1 MNFVTKA
8 CLTAV
13 LPLSM
18 IGTMNAGTQ
27 HMANLAI
34 NTQPMDTTTNG
45 PEGLFNPQTKP
56 QLVSK
61 QFSFTEGPAADVQG
75 NVFFT
80 DQPNNKIWKYGNDG
94 NLTLFAEG
102 KGRSNGMYF
111 DKKGNLLTCADEQNQ
126 IWSISPDGKTE
137 KILLKDFNGKKFNG
151 PNDLWVDGKGG
162 IYFTDPYYHR
172 DYWARKNSELE
183 GEKVYYLP
191 KGQMQAIVVSDK
203 LRKPNGITGTPDG
216 KYLYVA
222 DIEGDKTYRFTVGK
236 DGALTEQ
243 QLFAAKGSD
252 GIILDDEGNLYLTGK
267 GVTIYNPKGEKIAW
281 IDVPEPWTAN
291 ICFGGINRDVLFIT
305 ASKAVY
311 TFQMKVKGGN
321 KNASKQK

>member
-1 MNFVTKA
+1 MNFITKA

-18 IGTMNAGTQ
+18 MGAVNAGTPNTT
-27 HMANLAI
+27 NLAI
-34 NTQPMDTTTNG
+34 NTQPMDTITHG
-45 PEGLFNPQTKP
+45 PEGLFSPQTKP

-61 QFSFTEGPAADVQG
+61 QFSFTEGPAADIQG

-80 DQPNNKIWKYGNDG
+80 DQPNNKIWRFGNDG

-137 KILLKDFNGKKFNG
+137 TILLKDFNGKKFNG
-151 PNDLWVDGKGG
+151 PNDLWVDGRGG
-162 IYFTDPYYHR
+162 IYFTDPYYQR
-172 DYWARKNSELE
+172 DYWTRKNPEVD

-203 LRKPNGITGTPDG
+203 LKKPNGIIGTPDG

-222 DIEGDKTYRFTVGK
+222 DIEGDKTYRFIIGK
-236 DGALTEQ
+236 DGTLTEQ

-267 GVTIYNPKGEKIAW
+267 GVTIFNPKGEKIGW
-281 IDVPEPWTAN
+281 IDIPEPWTAN
-291 ICFGGINRDVLFIT
+291 VCFGGKNRDVLFIT

-311 TFQMKVKGGN
+311 TFQMKVKGGS